1 MTYPEEALN
10 LQPRLSVEEDFGVDI
25 DLSPQLNLALRE
37 EVLSV
42 SASLSLS
49 LCLSVFLFP
58 HSLFLFQLEG
68 SSFHHSGDHQV
79 SGVISDTLPFRNS
92 LLHLG
97 PEPHIH

>member
-42 SASLSLS
+42 SASLALSLS
-49 LCLSVFLFP
+49 LCLSLS
-58 HSLFLFQLEG
+58 SLA
-68 SSFHHSGDHQV
+68 
-79 SGVISDTLPFRNS
+79 LP
-92 LLHLG
+92 L
-97 PEPHIH
+97 PT